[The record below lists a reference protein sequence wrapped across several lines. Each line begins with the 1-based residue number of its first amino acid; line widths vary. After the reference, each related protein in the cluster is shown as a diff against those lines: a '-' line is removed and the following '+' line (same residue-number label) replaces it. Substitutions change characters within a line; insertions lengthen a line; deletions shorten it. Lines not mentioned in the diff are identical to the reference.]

1 MKKGTRCKICTGCG
15 RCFGDAAFKTHI
27 ISFSGAESVPSGTL
41 SGPVICADIGTT
53 TIAMIC
59 CDEHGQVLDSYARVN
74 PQGKYGADVISR
86 IKAASD
92 PDTLCELKR
101 LVEEELRKGI
111 ARFLGVLSE
120 RVQNGTV
127 PAESGLTADGA
138 DGIAIDVAGHRAA
151 DAAID
156 MACGGARDVVRVFIS
171 ANTTMSYLLLGLDP
185 SELGEAP
192 FQASHLNGGT
202 FRLSL
207 SGTESIE
214 AVLLPGF
221 SAFVGS
227 DITAGILASHLCGSE
242 KYRLLCDLGTNG
254 EIALGNR
261 DHLYVTAT
269 AAGPAFEGGP
279 CKGIWGADM
288 ISFASVLLG
297 EGIMDG
303 TGLLAD
309 PYFDEGISIG
319 SAVVTQESIRAL
331 QLAKGAMNAGIRIL
345 KDRAGISYDDI
356 EVCIL
361 AGGFGYYL
369 KPEDAARIGLIP
381 EELIPVCKPGGNT
394 SLIGALEYA
403 SLTDQV
409 CTASSNGSLSG
420 PAPAEAKD
428 GCIRL
433 PSSLLPP
440 CTVINL
446 AEESGFNDLYMSA
459 LNFENI

>member
-1 MKKGTRCKICTGCG
+1 MVLSLWSVLLLTGMKKGTKCTICTGCG
-15 RCFGDAAFKTHI
+15 RCFGDGALKTHI
-27 ISFSGAESVPSGTL
+27 LSFSGSESVPSGTL

-59 CDEHGQVLDSYARVN
+59 CDEHGQVLDSYASDN

-86 IKAASD
+86 IRAASD
-92 PDTLCELKR
+92 PDVLRDMKS
-101 LVEEELRKGI
+101 LVEEVLRKGTLQ
-111 ARFLGVLSE
+111 FLGVLSKRTQKCSAPSDE
-120 RVQNGTV
+120 KS
-127 PAESGLTADGA
+127 ALTADAAGC
-138 DGIAIDVAGHRAA
+138 VAAYRAA
-151 DAAID
+151 D
-156 MACGGARDVVRVFIS
+156 VVRMFIS

-192 FQASHLNGGT
+192 FYASHLGGGT
-202 FRLSL
+202 FRLQL
-207 SGTESIE
+207 SENESIE

-227 DITAGILASHLCGSE
+227 DITAGILASNLCGSDR
-242 KYRLLCDLGTNG
+242 YRLLCDLGTNG
-254 EIALGNR
+254 EIALGNK

-279 CKGIWGADM
+279 CRGIWGADM
-288 ISFASVLLG
+288 IHFASVLLD
-297 EGIMDG
+297 EGVMDG

-345 KDRAGISYDDI
+345 IERAGISYEDI

-361 AGGFGYYL
+361 AGGFGYFL
-369 KPEDAARIGLIP
+369 KPEDAACIGLIP
-381 EELIPVCKPGGNT
+381 EEIIPVCRSGGNT

-403 SLTDQV
+403 SLTDSV
-409 CTASSNGSLSG
+409 SASSSNGPLSG
-420 PAPAEAKD
+420 SAQTAED
-428 GCIRL
+428 GCIS
-433 PSSLLPP
+433 PVSELLPP

-446 AEESGFNDLYMSA
+446 AEESAFSDLYMSA